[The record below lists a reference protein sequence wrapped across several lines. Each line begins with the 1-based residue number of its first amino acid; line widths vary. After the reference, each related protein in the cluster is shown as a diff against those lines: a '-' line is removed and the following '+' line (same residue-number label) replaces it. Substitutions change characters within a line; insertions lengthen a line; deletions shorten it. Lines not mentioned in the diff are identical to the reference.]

1 MDRVI
6 TKVSVIIPIYKV
18 EKFIG
23 RCVRSLMEQTLCDV
37 EYIFVNDATPDS
49 SMEVLASV
57 MTCYPDKKDCIK
69 ILNHEENKGLPAAR
83 NTGLAVAVGN
93 YIFHCDSDDFVE
105 ADMLEELY
113 VRAQKIDADIVWCDW
128 FLTFETNERYMKQ
141 PSYATSIEALK
152 AMLGGA
158 MKYNVWNK
166 LVKRSLYVENDIAF
180 PAGHGMG
187 EDMTMMLLFSCA
199 EKVHYLPRAFYHYVK
214 LNTDAFTQTF
224 SERHL
229 IDLKYNVHRIETYM
243 KAKYGTE
250 LDKEIAFLKLDVK
263 FPLLISNNSN
273 KYRIWKKL
281 YPEADAYIGKNM
293 LISKRATLI
302 QWCAWKGVF
311 VVVRLHYFLLQKIV
325 YGIIYR

>member
-1 MDRVI
+1 M
-6 TKVSVIIPIYKV
+6 KVSVIIPVYKV
-18 EKFIG
+18 ERFIVK
-23 RCVRSLMEQTLCDV
+23 CAESLLAQTLDEV
-37 EYIFVNDATPDS
+37 EFIFVDDASPDN
-49 SMEVLASV
+49 SMKLLQACIEK
-57 MTCYPDKKDCIK
+57 YPQRKSCVQI
-69 ILNHEENKGLPAAR
+69 IHHSENKGLPAAR
-83 NTGLAVAVGN
+83 NSGLAVASGEYV
-93 YIFHCDSDDFVE
+93 FHCDSDDF
-105 ADMLEELY
+105 ADNNMLEVLY
-113 VRAQKIDADIVWCDW
+113 QMATEHSADILWCDW
-128 FLTFETNERYMKQ
+128 YLSFEKNERYMKQ
-141 PSYATSIEALK
+141 PRYATPMEALK
-152 AMLGGA
+152 GMLSGA
-158 MKYNVWNK
+158 MKFTVWNK
-166 LVKRSLYVENDIAF
+166 LVKRSLYVDNHIDF
-180 PAGHGMG
+180 PAGYGMG